1 MQVPVKASV
10 STPKS
15 ASSMNVTELDD
26 DDDDWLSLP
35 PTLPKLAT
43 PVVSSGDRT
52 VQQLRYCM
60 LRQKTF
66 PFFL

>member
-10 STPKS
+10 STAKS

-66 PFFL
+66 PFVL